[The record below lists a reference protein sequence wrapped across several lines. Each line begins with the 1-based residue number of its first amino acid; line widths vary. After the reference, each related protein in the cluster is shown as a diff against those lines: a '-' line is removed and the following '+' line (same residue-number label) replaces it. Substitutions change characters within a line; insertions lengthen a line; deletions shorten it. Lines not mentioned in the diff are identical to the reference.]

1 MSQSKKADLARASV
15 VSMRK
20 LPAVALTIG
29 RPEMLINGSDQKF
42 RRLVQGVF
50 TFAAVHEAIRDSYAA
65 HVGLGGVQ
73 YTILQIIRH
82 FGTDDDMSIGD
93 IAEQL
98 RLSGSFITNE
108 TKKLEMLGL
117 VEKKQSKDDRR
128 KILLAVS
135 KKGAQLLDNLAP
147 LQRKV
152 NDVQFAGLSREQ
164 FLELLAML
172 EQLTDSSQAAL
183 TLLHYLKRAERA
195 QTSGTE
201 TPKRSAK
208 REPTRRGR

>member
-1 MSQSKKADLARASV
+1 
-15 VSMRK
+15 
-20 LPAVALTIG
+20 
-29 RPEMLINGSDQKF
+29 MLIDGSDQKF

-152 NDVQFAGLSREQ
+152 NSF
-164 FLELLAML
+164 
-172 EQLTDSSQAAL
+172 SSCLPCSNSLRTAARL
-183 TLLHYLKRAERA
+183 PLPCYII
-195 QTSGTE
+195 
-201 TPKRSAK
+201 
-208 REPTRRGR
+208 